1 MSRTLS
7 ELGADDTYRAC
18 DPSAFTFTTTVELPD
33 LTEAV
38 GQPRAVSA
46 VEFGIEIGGDG
57 YNVFAVGPAG
67 TGKSSTVR
75 DYLVRQATLLPVA
88 PDWVYVHNFEKS
100 SEPRA
105 ISMRAGRGQTLR
117 RDMEKLVDD
126 LKVAIRQAF
135 ESDAYEEK
143 KRSVAKQ
150 YGEQQERLLS
160 ALNERALERGFILV
174 STPAGPAVFPKGPD
188 GEPLSRE
195 EYEAL
200 PAEERAGI
208 DGELA
213 TLNQEL
219 QQTMRGFRQVERE
232 GREAMRALNDEITTF
247 AAGHLIEELRGRWR
261 DIPEVGEYLGA
272 VLADVVEN
280 ADDFEKADGEAPQM
294 PFGLFMPG
302 QARGD
307 NAFRRYRVNVL
318 VDNSA
323 LEGAPVVVESN
334 PVMQHLVGR
343 VEHMAQFGAL
353 LTDFTM
359 IRAGALHCANGGF
372 LVIEAYDLLTK
383 PFSWD
388 ALKRTL
394 KTRTVRVEDILQQAG
409 YATTASLD
417 PAPIPFSAK
426 IVLIGEPHIYHLLL
440 MHDPDFRELFK
451 VKADFAS
458 EVDRTPEAEQLY
470 AQFVGR
476 ICRDRSLPAFSPD
489 GVARLVEYGS
499 RLVSDQ
505 QKLTT
510 RFVDIA
516 DVITEAT
523 HWAVS
528 ARRGR
533 SAAVVKAQHVQKA
546 IDQRTY
552 RCNLTEER
560 LRELIT
566 NRAIK
571 IVTRGAVV
579 GQVNGLS
586 VLWTGDY
593 AFGRP
598 SRITAT
604 HRLGKGEVIDIERE
618 VEMGGPIH
626 SKGVLILAGYLG
638 ARYAAERPLS
648 LSARLVFEQ
657 SYSGVEGDSASS
669 AELYALLSSLSGA
682 PIEQR
687 FAVTGSVNQM
697 GEVQAI
703 GGVNEKIEGFFAV
716 CKEFGLRGDEGVLI
730 PEANVRNLML
740 SAQVRDAIDKRRFHI
755 WPVCT
760 IDEGIALLTGR
771 PAGVR
776 NAKGEYPRD
785 SISRLVV
792 DRLALLAENVREAR
806 GDTERACEGD

>member
-1 MSRTLS
+1 MI
-7 ELGADDTYRAC
+7 
-18 DPSAFTFTTTVELPD
+18 
-33 LTEAV
+33 

-46 VEFGIEIGGDG
+46 VEFGIGISGDG

-67 TGKSSTVR
+67 TGKSSTVH
-75 DYLVRQATLLPVA
+75 DYLVRQAALLPVP

-100 SEPRA
+100 SEPHA
-105 ISMRAGRGQTLR
+105 ISMPAGRGQELR
-117 RDMEKLVDD
+117 REMEKLVED

-160 ALNERALERGFILV
+160 AFNDRALERGFLLV

-195 EYEAL
+195 EYQAL
-200 PAEERAGI
+200 PAEERARI
-208 DGELA
+208 DEGLTA
-213 TLNQEL
+213 LNQEL
-219 QQTMRGFRQVERE
+219 QQTMRGVRQVERD
-232 GREAMRALNDEITTF
+232 GREAMRALDDEITTF
-247 AAGHLIEELRGRWR
+247 AAGHLIDELRERWR
-261 DIPEVGEYLGA
+261 DIPEVGEYLRA

-280 ADDFEKADGEAPQM
+280 ADDFKKADGEAPQM
-294 PFGLFMPG
+294 PFGLGMPG

-307 NAFRRYRVNVL
+307 TAFRRYRVNVL

-359 IRAGALHCANGGF
+359 IRPGALHCANGGF

-383 PFSWD
+383 PFAWD

-394 KTRTVRVEDILQQAG
+394 KTRTIRVEDIMQQAG

-440 MHDPDFRELFK
+440 AYDPDFRELFK
-451 VKADFAS
+451 VKADFAM
-458 EVDRTPEAEQLY
+458 EVDRTSAAEQLY
-470 AQFVGR
+470 AQFIGR
-476 ICRDRSLPAFSPD
+476 ICRDRALPPFSAD

-516 DVITEAT
+516 DVITEAA
-523 HWAVS
+523 HWAAS
-528 ARRGR
+528 PRSGRG
-533 SAAVVKAQHVQKA
+533 AVVVKAQHVQKA
-546 IDQRTY
+546 IDQRIY

-560 LRELIT
+560 IRELIT
-566 NRAIK
+566 DRTIK
-571 IVTRGAVV
+571 IATRGAVV

-586 VLWTGDY
+586 VLSTGDY

-638 ARYAAERPLS
+638 AKYAAERPLS

-669 AELYALLSSLSGA
+669 AELYALLSSLSGV

-703 GGVNEKIEGFFAV
+703 GGVNEKVEGFFAV
-716 CKEFGLRGDEGVLI
+716 CKERGLRGDEGVLI
-730 PEANVRNLML
+730 PEVNVRNLML
-740 SAQVRDAIDKRRFHI
+740 SAQVRDAIEKGRFHI
-755 WPVCT
+755 WPVRT

-771 PAGVR
+771 PAGAR

-785 SISRLVV
+785 SVNRLVV

-806 GDTERACEGD
+806 EDAERASRGD